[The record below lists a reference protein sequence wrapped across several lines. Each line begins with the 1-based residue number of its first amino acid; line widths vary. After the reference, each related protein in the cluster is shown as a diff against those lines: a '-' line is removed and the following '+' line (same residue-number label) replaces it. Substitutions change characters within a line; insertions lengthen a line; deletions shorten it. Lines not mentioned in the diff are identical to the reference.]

1 MSDFLFNLT
10 RVALGVFT
18 VWAALFGGLPVL
30 GGILTMVLAMFGV
43 PIPEFVIEYLGHAY
57 GLL

>member
-30 GGILTMVLAMFGV
+30 VGALSMILAMFGIIV
-43 PIPEFVIEYLGHAY
+43 PEFVLEYLAWAY
-57 GLL
+57 NIK